1 MMTNPIEIPGA
12 WTRGWTL
19 DLHTISSTFL
29 GYNEYGHA
37 QYDTTR
43 STLGELLYQL
53 KYRGKN
59 TVD

>member
-1 MMTNPIEIPGA
+1 M
-12 WTRGWTL
+12 
-19 DLHTISSTFL
+19 HTISSTFL